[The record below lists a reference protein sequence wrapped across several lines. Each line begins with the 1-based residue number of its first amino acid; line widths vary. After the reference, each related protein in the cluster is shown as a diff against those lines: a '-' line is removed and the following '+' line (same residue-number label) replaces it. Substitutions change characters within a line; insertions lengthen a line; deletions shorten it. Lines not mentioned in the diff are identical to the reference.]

1 MKAAEYSSVG
11 LLKIHL
17 YDDIGI
23 QSALTGVHATTS
35 GSGISLTRA
44 GSKGAG

>member
-23 QSALTGVHATTS
+23 HSALTGIPTTVS

-44 GSKGAG
+44 GFKGAG